1 MIHRDRSSWTTI
13 LPTLGLLSLMGCRV
27 EAPATS
33 AVTASNSAAVK
44 PAVEDAGP
52 SVVELQK
59 VDAFIDADDI
69 LRLEVFYKFT
79 SGAPTKHYMCSV
91 KFPNSERTMTK
102 YMTAA
107 ELTKEGSFKT
117 AIEAGEMPPQVF
129 ELVLGEAESPD
140 QGFDDISNTVTGPVR
155 PKLETK

>member
-1 MIHRDRSSWTTI
+1 MIHRDRSSWNV
-13 LPTLGLLSLMGCRV
+13 LVTLGILSLSGCQG
-27 EAPATS
+27 EAPAK
-33 AVTASNSAAVK
+33 TATQASRAPAAK
-44 PAVEDAGP
+44 IAVEDAGP

-59 VDAFIDADDI
+59 VDAFVDPNDI

-79 SGAPTKHYMCSV
+79 SGAPTKHYLCSV
-91 KFPNSERTMTK
+91 KFPNTDRIMTK

-117 AIEAGEMPPQVF
+117 AIEAGEMPPQIF

-140 QGFDDISNTVTGPVR
+140 QGFDDISNTLTGPIR
-155 PKLETK
+155 PKLETR